1 MQFILILILGVV
13 FPLAH
18 ILNAK
23 LFAFAVITPHI
34 GLIYL
39 PAFFRLFNV
48 LILKPR
54 DGTLATLLGGVLLM
68 RVFDN
73 STLVEL
79 LNIACST
86 GGPLIALYL
95 FKLYKKR
102 EVKLTS
108 PQDLALL
115 TFIYAPANALLHHVM
130 WSQLDPSQ
138 LEAPI
143 QVLWMIVG
151 DIAGTLIG
159 AYTLI
164 FVVRL
169 YRAIRHGGV

>member
-1 MQFILILILGVV
+1 MQLTLILILGVLY
-13 FPLAH
+13 PLTH
-18 ILNAK
+18 ILNGK
-23 LFAFAVITPHI
+23 LFAFAEITPHI

-39 PAFFRLFNV
+39 PAFLRLLNV

-68 RVFDN
+68 QVFDN

-95 FKLYKKR
+95 FKLYFKR
-102 EVKLTS
+102 EVNLTS
-108 PQDLALL
+108 PQDLAAL
-115 TFIYAPANALLHHVM
+115 TFLYAPANALLHHVM

-138 LEAPI
+138 LQAPL
-143 QVLWMIVG
+143 QVLWMILG
-151 DIAGTLIG
+151 DITGTLLG
-159 AYTLI
+159 AYCLI
-164 FVVRL
+164 FVVRV
-169 YRAIRHGGV
+169 YRMCRAG